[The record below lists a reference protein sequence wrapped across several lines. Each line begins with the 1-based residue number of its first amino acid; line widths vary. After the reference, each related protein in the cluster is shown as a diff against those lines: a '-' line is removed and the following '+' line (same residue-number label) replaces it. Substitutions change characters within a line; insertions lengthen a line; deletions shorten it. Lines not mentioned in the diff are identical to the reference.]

1 MSLNSIPEILD
12 DIKSG
17 KAVILVDDEDREN
30 EGDLIVA
37 ADYITPQMVNFMALE
52 ARGLICLS
60 LTGEQIG
67 RLGLPLMT
75 KDEGNRAPHRTAFT
89 VSIEAAKGVS
99 TGISAAD
106 RALTIKVAAS
116 PSATPDDII
125 VPGHVFPIRA
135 QEGGVLK
142 RAGHTEASVDL
153 ARMAGLNPA
162 AVICEIM
169 NPDGTM
175 ARMPELIE
183 FARKHGIKIGTIES
197 LIRYRIQNESFL
209 VERAQAQLPCR
220 FGDGFRIHVFENLL
234 DGREHVALVKG
245 EIDPDHPVL
254 VRVHSECLMGDVFR
268 SLRTRSGDYLEA
280 SMRQISQEGGG
291 VVVYLRLED
300 MGRRLRQRVMSYHQI
315 DQGEVVTEESKK
327 IFRSDDR
334 DYGVGAQ
341 ILRAL
346 GIRRLRLITNNHAK
360 RVGLKGYG
368 LEIVEE
374 IPLPINTEPLMQNV
388 TRLSGLNADLEG
400 P

>member
-1 MSLNSIPEILD
+1 MSLNSIPEIVE

-17 KAVILVDDEDREN
+17 KPVILVDDEDREN
-30 EGDLIVA
+30 EGDLIIA
-37 ADYITPQMVNFMALE
+37 ADYITPQLVNFMATE

-60 LTGEQIG
+60 LTNDQID

-75 KDEGNRAPHRTAFT
+75 KDESNRSPNRTAFT

-106 RALTIKVAAS
+106 RALTIKVAAN
-116 PSATPDDII
+116 PSAKREDII
-125 VPGHVFPIRA
+125 VPGHIFPIRA
-135 QEGGVLK
+135 QDGGVLK
-142 RAGHTEASVDL
+142 RAGHTEASIDL
-153 ARMAGLNPA
+153 AKLAGLNPA

-169 NPDGTM
+169 NGDGTM
-175 ARMPELIE
+175 ARMGQLVE
-183 FARKHGIKIGTIES
+183 FAQKHQIKIGTIES

-209 VERAQAQLPCR
+209 TERAQAHLPSR
-220 FGDGFRIHVFENLL
+220 FGKDFRIHIYENLL
-234 DGREHVALVKG
+234 DGREHVAIVKG
-245 EIDPDHPVL
+245 ELNPDKPTL

-280 SMRQISQEGGG
+280 SMNLINDEGAG

-300 MGRRLRQRVMSYHQI
+300 MGQRLRNRVMSYHQI
-315 DQGEVVTEESKK
+315 DQGESATEEIKK
-327 IFRSDDR
+327 VFRSDDR
-334 DYGVGAQ
+334 DYGIGAQ

-346 GIRRLRLITNNHAK
+346 GIRKLRLITNSHSK

-374 IPLPINTEPLMQNV
+374 IALTVPSDPLL
-388 TRLSGLNADLEG
+388 DLAED
-400 P
+400 

>member
-1 MSLNSIPEILD
+1 MSLNSIPEIIE

-30 EGDLIVA
+30 EGDLIIA
-37 ADYITPQMVNFMALE
+37 ADYITPQLVNFMAME

-60 LTGEQIG
+60 LTREQIE
-67 RLGLPLMT
+67 RLDLPLMT
-75 KDEGNRAPHRTAFT
+75 KDDTNRAPMRTAFT

-106 RALTIKVAAS
+106 RALTIKVAS
-116 PSATPDDII
+116 NPSAKPEDII
-125 VPGHVFPIRA
+125 VPGHIFPIRA

-153 ARMAGLNPA
+153 ARLAGLNPA

-169 NPDGTM
+169 NPDGSM
-175 ARMPELIE
+175 ARMPELKE
-183 FARKHGIKIGTIES
+183 FAKKHGIKIGTIES
-197 LIRYRIQNESFL
+197 LIRYRIQTESFL
-209 VERAQAQLPCR
+209 NERATAMMPNR
-220 FGDGFRIHVFENLL
+220 FGRDYRIHVFENQL

-245 EIDPDHPVL
+245 NIDPEKATL

-280 SMRQISQEGGG
+280 SMNLVQDEGAG
-291 VVVYLRLED
+291 VIVYLRLED
-300 MGRRLRQRVMSYHQI
+300 MGHRLRQRVQSYHQL
-315 DQGEVVTEESKK
+315 DQGESPTEENKK
-327 IFRSDDR
+327 VFRSDDR
-334 DYGVGAQ
+334 DYGIGAQ
-341 ILRAL
+341 ILRQL
-346 GIRRLRLITNNHAK
+346 GLRKIRLITNSHAK

-374 IPLPINTEPLMQNV
+374 IPLPIETEPL
-388 TRLSGLNADLEG
+388 LPLED
-400 P
+400 

>member
-1 MSLNSIPEILD
+1 MSLNSIPEIIE

-30 EGDLIVA
+30 EGDLIIA

-60 LTGEQIG
+60 LTSEQIT
-67 RLGLPLMT
+67 RLDLPLMT
-75 KDEGNRAPHRTAFT
+75 KDENNRSPNRTAFT

-106 RALTIKVAAS
+106 RALTIKVAAN
-116 PSATPDDII
+116 PSARPEDII

-135 QEGGVLK
+135 QDGGVLK

-175 ARMPELIE
+175 ARMPELLE
-183 FARKHGIKIGTIES
+183 FAKKHSIKIGTIES

-209 VERAQAQLPCR
+209 VERAQAQLPSR
-220 FGDGFRIHVFENLL
+220 FGKDFRIHVFENTL
-234 DGREHVALVKG
+234 DGREHVAVVKG
-245 EIDPDHPVL
+245 SIDPDQPVL
-254 VRVHSECLMGDVFR
+254 VRVHSECIMGDVFR
-268 SLRTRSGDYLEA
+268 SLRTRSGDYLEE
-280 SMRQISQEGGG
+280 SLNRIQDEGTG
-291 VVVYLRLED
+291 VFIYLRLED
-300 MGRRLRQRVMSYHQI
+300 MGQRLRNRVLSYHQM
-315 DQGEVVTEESKK
+315 DQGEAVTEESKK
-327 IFRSDDR
+327 VFRSDDR
-334 DYGVGAQ
+334 DYGIGAQ

-346 GIRRLRLITNNHAK
+346 GVRKLRLITNSHAK

-374 IPLPINTEPLMQNV
+374 VSLPIETEPLLQ
-388 TRLSGLNADLEG
+388 LED
-400 P
+400 

>member
-1 MSLNSIPEILD
+1 MSDLNNIPEIIA
-12 DIKSG
+12 DIKVG
-17 KAVILVDDEDREN
+17 RPVILVDDEDREN

-37 ADYITPQMVNFMALE
+37 ADYITPQMINFMAVE

-60 LTGEQIG
+60 LTSEQID

-75 KDEGNRAPHRTAFT
+75 KEESNRSPNRTAFT
-89 VSIEAAKGVS
+89 VSIEAAKGVT

-106 RALTIKVAAS
+106 RALTVKIAAS
-116 PSATPDDII
+116 PSAQSSDII

-135 QEGGVLK
+135 QDGGVLK

-175 ARMPELIE
+175 ARMSELKE
-183 FARKHGIKIGTIES
+183 FARKHSIKIGTIEE
-197 LIRYRIQNESFL
+197 LIQYRLMTESFI
-209 VERAQAQLPCR
+209 VERVRAQMPCR
-220 FGDGFRIHVFENLL
+220 FGADVQIIIFENTL

-245 EIDPDHPVL
+245 QLNPEKPTL
-254 VRVHSECLMGDVFR
+254 VRVHSECLMGDLFG
-268 SLRTRSGDYLEA
+268 SWRTRSGEYLER
-280 SMRQISQEGGG
+280 SMQRIAEEGAG
-291 VVVYLRLED
+291 VLVYLRLED
-300 MGRRLRQRVMSYHQI
+300 MEGRLRNRVNSYRRMDEGQPAS
-315 DQGEVVTEESKK
+315 QEVQK
-327 IFRSDDR
+327 IFSSDDR

-346 GIRRLRLITNNHAK
+346 GLHQIRLITNNHAK
-360 RVGLKGYG
+360 RVGLRGYG

-374 IPLPINTEPLMQNV
+374 INLPIQTETVAITDGDGSLC
-388 TRLSGLNADLEG
+388 L
-400 P
+400 

>member
-1 MSLNSIPEILD
+1 MNLNSVPELIE

-17 KAVILVDDEDREN
+17 KPVILVDDEDREN
-30 EGDLIVA
+30 EGDLIIA
-37 ADYITPQMVNFMALE
+37 ADYITPQMVNFMATE

-60 LTGEQIG
+60 LTSEQIE
-67 RLGLPLMT
+67 RLALPLMT
-75 KDEGNRAPHRTAFT
+75 KDENNRAPLRTAFT

-106 RALTIKVAAS
+106 RALTIKVAS
-116 PSATPDDII
+116 NPSAKPDDVI

-135 QEGGVLK
+135 QDGGVLK

-175 ARMPELIE
+175 ARMGQLVE
-183 FARKHGIKIGTIES
+183 FAKRHGIKIGTIES
-197 LIRYRIQNESFL
+197 MIRYRIQNESFL
-209 VERAQAQLPCR
+209 IERAQAALPTS
-220 FGDGFRIHVFENLL
+220 FGEGFRIHVFENLL
-234 DGREHVALVKG
+234 DGREHVAVVKG
-245 EIDPDHPVL
+245 RLDCTKPVL
-254 VRVHSECLMGDVFR
+254 ARVHSECLMGDVFR
-268 SLRTRSGDYLEA
+268 SLRTRSGDFLEM
-280 SMRQISQEGGG
+280 SFKRIVEEGSG
-291 VVVYLRLED
+291 VIVYLRLED
-300 MGRRLRQRVMSYHQI
+300 MGHRLRQRVQGYHRL
-315 DQGEVVTEESKK
+315 DQGEKATEDSKQ

-334 DYGVGAQ
+334 DYGIGAQ

-346 GIRRLRLITNNHAK
+346 GIRELRLITNNHAK

-374 IPLPINTEPLMQNV
+374 ISLPVETE
-388 TRLSGLNADLEG
+388 AEI
-400 P
+400 

>member
-1 MSLNSIPEILD
+1 LVGFAAKGAIMNLNSIPEIIE

-17 KAVILVDDEDREN
+17 RPVILVDDEDREN

-37 ADYITPQMVNFMALE
+37 ADYITPQVVNFMAME

-60 LTGEQIG
+60 LTSEQIE
-67 RLGLPLMT
+67 RLELPLMT
-75 KDEGNRAPHRTAFT
+75 KEEHNRSPNRTAFT

-106 RALTIKVAAS
+106 RALTIKVASS
-116 PSATPDDII
+116 PSAKPSDII

-153 ARMAGLNPA
+153 ARLAGLNPA

-175 ARMPELIE
+175 ARMPELLK
-183 FARKHGIKIGTIES
+183 FASKHGLKIGTIES

-209 VERAQAQLPCR
+209 IERAHANLPCR
-220 FGDGFRIHVFENLL
+220 YGRDFKIHVFENQL
-234 DGREHVALVKG
+234 DGREHVALVNG
-245 EIDPDHPVL
+245 EIDPENPVL
-254 VRVHSECLMGDVFR
+254 VRVHSECLMGDVFG
-268 SLRTRSGDYLEA
+268 SLRTRTGEYLDL
-280 SMRQISQEGGG
+280 SMKRIQEEGQG
-291 VVVYLRLED
+291 VLVYLRLED
-300 MGRRLRQRVMSYHQI
+300 MGQRLRSRVQSYHQL
-315 DQGEVVTEESKK
+315 DQGESATEESKK
-327 IFRSDDR
+327 VFRSDDR
-334 DYGVGAQ
+334 DYGIGAQ
-341 ILRAL
+341 ILRSL
-346 GIRRLRLITNNHAK
+346 GIRKLRLITNSHAK

-374 IPLPINTEPLMQNV
+374 VSLPVSTEPLLDV
-388 TRLSGLNADLEG
+388 ED
-400 P
+400 

>member
-1 MSLNSIPEILD
+1 MSELNSIPDIIE
-12 DIKSG
+12 DIKAG

-37 ADYITPQMVNFMALE
+37 ADYITPQMVNFMATE

-60 LTGEQIG
+60 LTCEQID
-67 RLGLPLMT
+67 RLNLPLMT
-75 KDEGNRAPHRTAFT
+75 KEESNRSPNRTAFT

-106 RALTIKVAAS
+106 RALTIKVAAN
-116 PSATPDDII
+116 PSAQPMDII

-135 QEGGVLK
+135 QDGGVLK

-153 ARMAGLNPA
+153 AKLAGLNPA

-175 ARMPELIE
+175 ARMGQLVE
-183 FARKHGIKIGTIES
+183 FAKKHGIKIGTIES
-197 LIRYRIQNESFL
+197 LIKFRIQNESFL
-209 VERAQAQLPCR
+209 AERAQAILPCR
-220 FGDGFRIHVFENLL
+220 YGKDFRIHVFENLL

-245 EIDPDHPVL
+245 EVDPDRPVL
-254 VRVHSECLMGDVFR
+254 VRVHSECLMGDVFG
-268 SLRTRSGDYLEA
+268 SLRTRSGDYLDL
-280 SMRQISQEGGG
+280 SMKRIEEEGAG
-291 VVVYLRLED
+291 VLVYLRLED
-300 MGRRLRQRVMSYHQI
+300 MGHRLRQRVQSYHQL
-315 DQGEVVTEESKK
+315 DRGETATEESRK

-334 DYGVGAQ
+334 DYGIGAQ
-341 ILRAL
+341 ILRQL
-346 GIRRLRLITNNHAK
+346 GARKLRLITNSHAK

-374 IPLPINTEPLMQNV
+374 IALPVPVEPLLQV
-388 TRLSGLNADLEG
+388 EE
-400 P
+400 